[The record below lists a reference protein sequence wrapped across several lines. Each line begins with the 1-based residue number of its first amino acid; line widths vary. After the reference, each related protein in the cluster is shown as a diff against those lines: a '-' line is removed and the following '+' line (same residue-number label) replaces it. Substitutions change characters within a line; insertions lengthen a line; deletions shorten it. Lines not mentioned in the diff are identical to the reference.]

1 MNIKKQLLLLLLML
15 FLNPTLGWSTVNKV
29 NRPNKVSA
37 RKIHKANH
45 VSIKRFKQVKTD
57 DNQGNKK
64 LIKEKIPYTAEQQA
78 VAAYDLA
85 MQSLLNGDK
94 ATASISLHK
103 VLDQSPSHINA
114 RLQLIDYYRGIGEVN
129 KVEELLQQGLGFN
142 SKEPLYIKQMAL
154 LLNNKEEY
162 GKALTLLLTMP
173 KIKQDDVEY
182 KQLLAL
188 TYFHEGFFD
197 LAQKHYIQLLRTEP
211 NNSNW
216 RLGLAIAQD
225 AAGEYQKAVENFAR
239 ARHYGGLDSET
250 IKYIQQR
257 IDNLQQEPSVLTRN
271 S

>member
-1 MNIKKQLLLLLLML
+1 MKKYLLLFL
-15 FLNPTLGWSTVNKV
+15 FLFITPILGWSPFHKTTQPDKIISVKKDAETKHASTKKV
-29 NRPNKVSA
+29 KRPS
-37 RKIHKANH
+37 IHDNH
-45 VSIKRFKQVKTD
+45 S
-57 DNQGNKK
+57 GKK
-64 LIKEKIPYTAEQQA
+64 LIKQSIPYTAEQKAA
-78 VAAYDLA
+78 VAYDLA
-85 MQSLLNGDK
+85 MQALRNGDK
-94 ATASISLHK
+94 AAASISLHK
-103 VLDQSPSHINA
+103 VIDQIPNHTNA

-129 KVEELLQQGLGFN
+129 KVEELLQQGLGIN

-154 LLNNKEEY
+154 LLNNKAEY

-173 KIKQDDVEY
+173 KTNQDDVEY

-197 LAQKHYIQLLRTEP
+197 LAQKHYIQLLRIEP
-211 NNSNW
+211 SNSNW

-225 AAGEYQKAVENFAR
+225 AAGEHQKALENFAR

-257 IDNLQQEPSVLTRN
+257 MNNLQQGLADPPRS